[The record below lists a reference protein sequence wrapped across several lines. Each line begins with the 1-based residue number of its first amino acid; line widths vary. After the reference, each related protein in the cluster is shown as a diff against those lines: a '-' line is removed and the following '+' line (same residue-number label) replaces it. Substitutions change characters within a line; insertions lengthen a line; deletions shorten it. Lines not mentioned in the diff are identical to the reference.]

1 MDQMKELGVRRARV
15 FLDFAWS
22 AWRRHPV
29 DIGFRR
35 NAAGLHSDVKDGYM
49 KQVYAAILSIVLIAF
64 FASSASAQHQ
74 EHNKSQPATSNLAV
88 PSAMRVEHQHLHQNL
103 AEALA
108 SGGKTAEAAKKVE
121 AVLTP
126 HFAEEEEYA
135 MPPLGLLEMLS
146 HGRQPT
152 EQQVREAVKMSDT
165 LRKNYDRM
173 LDEHG
178 QIAAA
183 LQQLA
188 TSAKA
193 EKKPRQ
199 AEFAEALMLHAQN
212 EEQILYPAALLV
224 GDYLKLKAAATRP

>member
-1 MDQMKELGVRRARV
+1 
-15 FLDFAWS
+15 
-22 AWRRHPV
+22 
-29 DIGFRR
+29 
-35 NAAGLHSDVKDGYM
+35 
-49 KQVYAAILSIVLIAF
+49 
-64 FASSASAQHQ
+64 
-74 EHNKSQPATSNLAV
+74 
-88 PSAMRVEHQHLHQNL
+88 
-103 AEALA
+103 
-108 SGGKTAEAAKKVE
+108 
-121 AVLTP
+121 
-126 HFAEEEEYA
+126 
-135 MPPLGLLEMLS
+135 MLS

-152 EQQVREAVKMSDT
+152 EQQVREAVKMSDK